1 MRAFCGRLVV
11 FVVGKMDPP
20 TWNRRTV
27 VDLAGRA
34 HVSDSRAYAGPQIRC
49 VAASGRA
56 WGRRRKSLR

>member
-11 FVVGKMDPP
+11 FVVGEMDPP
-20 TWNRRTV
+20 SWNEADRSRP
-27 VDLAGRA
+27 AGRA
-34 HVSDSRAYAGPQIRC
+34 HVSDSRAYARPQIRC